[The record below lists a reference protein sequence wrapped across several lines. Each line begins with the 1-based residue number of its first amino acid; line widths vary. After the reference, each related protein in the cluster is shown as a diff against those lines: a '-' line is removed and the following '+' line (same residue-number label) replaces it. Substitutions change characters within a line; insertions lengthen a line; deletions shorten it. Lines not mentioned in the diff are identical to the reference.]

1 MDVSTSIDTIHG
13 TSDSVSTSSSSDV
26 EPVRNEPRKK
36 KIKFFPAQISCLK
49 AMYDSGMKS
58 TAEKDLPLIKKA
70 AKDAKLDVPQVKV

>member
-1 MDVSTSIDTIHG
+1 MS

-36 KIKFFPAQISCLK
+36 NIKFSPAQISCLK
-49 AMYDSGMKS
+49 AMYDSSMKS

-70 AKDAKLDVPQVKV
+70 AKDAKLDVPQVNV